1 MSDQLLLIDHYA
13 ELEEFELVEEQLL
26 TSLPA
31 YQLYLQRTKKAFEQT
46 QGELEVRPYQ
56 WEYAALMA
64 VRPRNIM
71 AYEMGSG
78 KTVSVLLCLQ
88 AIYRTFWDRR
98 AGSIHILVPNLLAA
112 QRWVEELERSPE
124 MSKHFEL
131 IKSESDLDNCT
142 KPIIIY
148 SLDFPKNR
156 SKHRKGSA
164 RPFISRRLAKHYR
177 PVMVVIDEVH
187 NCQPGTQRT
196 SQIKYLL
203 NRAKRVLVLTG
214 TPSEGKLSEIHNLC
228 NLVYGKQW
236 PYSSA
241 QTFSKMFGTKE
252 QLSTNY
258 LYGSKLQ
265 ESSTIRYLQHLNSEK
280 LVEYYS
286 LIKRFIHRVKLTDP
300 EVRGCITIPTS
311 TSVIHRLEPTL
322 EQRSTHLDY
331 TLKHQKALIVASQ
344 AVGVKQKAEAL
355 RLLYP
360 LIALCNH
367 NPDSPKLAAS
377 GEIIQQAAGKVVVF
391 CAYVK
396 SAALITEYL
405 QNLLGEE
412 SVIRVYATDES
423 IEKKKLSSDERV
435 VLVDRFQF
443 DPTVKVGVFSINLTG
458 ESINLTAASDVIYYC
473 PPWSVKKLR
482 QSMYRAVRAGNKHQ
496 EVKLHFLYHR
506 GLVDEHQVVL
516 ATQKI
521 RGSKLLEDYDIDS
534 ETTAELTQTEVLK
547 KLLATSN

>member
-1 MSDQLLLIDHYA
+1 MSELLLIDHYK

-56 WEYAALMA
+56 WEYAALVA
-64 VRPRNIM
+64 VRPKNIM
-71 AYEMGSG
+71 AYEMGLG
-78 KTVSVLLCLQ
+78 KTYCTLLSLQ
-88 AIYRTFWDRR
+88 AVYQSFWDRR
-98 AGSIHILVPNLLAA
+98 AGCIHILVPNFLAA
-112 QRWVEELERSPE
+112 QRWVEELERLPE
-124 MSKHFEL
+124 MCEHFEL
-131 IKSESDLDNCT
+131 IKCEADLDFCT

-148 SLDFPKNR
+148 SLDFPKNK

-164 RPFISRRLAKHYR
+164 RPFISRRLAKLYK
-177 PVMVVIDEVH
+177 PSMVVIDEVH

-203 NRAKRVLVLTG
+203 KRAKRVLALTG

-228 NLVYGKQW
+228 NLVYGRKW
-236 PYSSA
+236 PFSSA
-241 QTFSKMFGTKE
+241 QIFSKMFGTKE

-265 ESSTIRYLQHLNSEK
+265 ESSRVRYLQHLDSEK
-280 LVEYYS
+280 LVEYYN
-286 LIKRFIHRVKLTDP
+286 LVKRFIHRVKLTDP
-300 EVRGCITIPTS
+300 EVRSCITIPSS
-311 TSVIHRLEPTL
+311 TSLIYRLEPTL
-322 EQRSTHLDY
+322 EQKSTHLDY
-331 TLKHQKALIVASQ
+331 TIKHKKALIAASQ

-367 NPDSPKLAAS
+367 NSESPKLAAS
-377 GEIIQQAAGKVVVF
+377 SKIIQEAVGKVVVF
-391 CAYVK
+391 CSYVK
-396 SAALITEYL
+396 SASLITEYL
-405 QNLLGEE
+405 QNLLGAE

-423 IEKKKLSSDERV
+423 VEKKKLSSDERV

-443 DPTVKVGVFSINLTG
+443 DSKVKVGVFSINLAG

-473 PPWSVKKLR
+473 LPWSVKKLR

-521 RGSKLLEDYDIDS
+521 KGSKLLEDYDVDS
-534 ETTAELTQTEVLK
+534 ETTIELTQTEVIK